1 MKLFSFLFG
10 ITLFSGVM
18 RFSGISLLDEAAFL
32 VLLCLLILFKKKN
45 ARAGPSPYINKY
57 YSRAKASY
65 LFLFSYLILSLFHGF
80 LIDPYIGKLR
90 WLVILAA
97 LLVCDNYFSFY
108 LRSKIND
115 ANRITHIKRIY
126 NLLLFFIIFYFLY
139 AVLARVLFGIS
150 PDLIQDA
157 QTDAWYAIWATT
169 AYTASIFLPLLLF
182 NKLLKINK
190 NVSNIKYFSIYLLAI
205 FFVVFFDSR
214 IMIVILFMFFF
225 AAVYKM
231 RPLTTLTVFSVISIA
246 VVVVGAQILASGFMG
261 NLSTSGGFLIYLAS
275 DGASGNVSGDFDRVA
290 HYIATYQILS
300 ESISTALFG
309 SGFLNAGTTIIDAYL
324 DIYHQYG
331 IMTGNLVENIAGK
344 TQISTFGL
352 SAFLIENGLIGGLLL
367 LIHLYNLCMFSIKT
381 KLLVPSIYVVIVY
394 SLLIFILFSIYL
406 NDNMLF
412 YLMLS
417 PSIFIYPLIDNKNTA
432 QDR

>member
-10 ITLFSGVM
+10 VTLFSGVM

-45 ARAGPSPYINKY
+45 ARSGPSPYINKY

-65 LFLFSYLILSLFHGF
+65 LILFSYLILSLFHGF

-157 QTDAWYAIWATT
+157 QIDAWYAIWATT

-182 NKLLKINK
+182 NKLPKINK

-205 FFVVFFDSR
+205 FCS
-214 IMIVILFMFFF
+214 
-225 AAVYKM
+225 
-231 RPLTTLTVFSVISIA
+231 
-246 VVVVGAQILASGFMG
+246 
-261 NLSTSGGFLIYLAS
+261 FL
-275 DGASGNVSGDFDRVA
+275 
-290 HYIATYQILS
+290 
-300 ESISTALFG
+300 
-309 SGFLNAGTTIIDAYL
+309 
-324 DIYHQYG
+324 
-331 IMTGNLVENIAGK
+331 
-344 TQISTFGL
+344 
-352 SAFLIENGLIGGLLL
+352 
-367 LIHLYNLCMFSIKT
+367 
-381 KLLVPSIYVVIVY
+381 
-394 SLLIFILFSIYL
+394 
-406 NDNMLF
+406 
-412 YLMLS
+412 
-417 PSIFIYPLIDNKNTA
+417 
-432 QDR
+432 